1 MNIRTYI
8 IDLSKLKVISTM
20 GSLQIKTVIYQ
31 AQIPAIKFIRTK
43 VFQEEQGVAS
53 ELEFD
58 GLDQNAIHL
67 LAFLNNRAVGTARIR
82 EIDRY
87 TAKIERL
94 SVLPEARNQGIGRKL
109 METALESISQ
119 MNRSKAI
126 VHAQEYITPLYLKLG
141 FERVGEKFS
150 EAGIPHVKMIKQLA

>member
-1 MNIRTYI
+1 
-8 IDLSKLKVISTM
+8 M
-20 GSLQIKTVIYQ
+20 GPLQIKTVIYQ
-31 AQIPAIKFIRTK
+31 AQMPAIKFIRTK

-82 EIDRY
+82 EIDRD

-109 METALESISQ
+109 MEKALETISP
-119 MNRSKAI
+119 MNKSRAI
-126 VHAQEYITPLYLKLG
+126 VHAQEYIAPFYQRLG
-141 FERVGEKFS
+141 FKKVGEKFS